1 MLISVHATIG
11 AVIGEK
17 IHYSLFAF
25 ALAFLS
31 HFILDIIP
39 HGDKALIKAYRSNF
53 KNKAMLYLIVFDIIS
68 TIILLG
74 LMFYF
79 HKLTYSPSVLWGII
93 GGVLPDF
100 MVAVHEISHKHFN
113 RARKAHDFFHE
124 KLNWSIPLNLSLIY
138 QIIILYLLL
147 RH

>member
-17 IHYSLFAF
+17 VHYSLFAF

-31 HFILDIIP
+31 HFVLDIIP
-39 HGDKALIKAYRSNF
+39 HGDKTLIRAYRNDF
-53 KNKAMLYLIVFDIIS
+53 KNKALLYLIFFDIIS

-74 LMFYF
+74 LMFCL
-79 HKLTYSPSVLWGII
+79 HKITYSTSVLWAII
-93 GGVLPDF
+93 GSVLPDF
-100 MVAVHEISHKHFN
+100 MVGIHEVTKKHFGH
-113 RARKAHDFFHE
+113 AYKAHQWAHE
-124 KLNWSIPLNLSLIY
+124 KLNLSIPLNLSLIY
-138 QIIILYLLL
+138 QVIILYLLL